1 MLCFFKVIFTRQTKN
16 GTAEIGEK
24 CMIKVFLV
32 EDESIIRQGIK
43 NNIEWKANGF
53 ELVGEAGDGEYAY
66 PMILK
71 SQPDILLTDIKMPF
85 MDGLELSRLVKKA
98 LPKTQIIVFSGY
110 NEFDYAKEAI
120 KIGISDYLLK
130 PVTSVSLMDALKKV
144 ADKIQEEQE
153 HSRLLERYF
162 IDYEKYM
169 DFPDKT
175 DYSGVDRKLIRNFL
189 KTGNAEECGR
199 FIDEYFEAVGEG
211 NYMSLLLRQYMT
223 MDIFYCVQEFIRT
236 LNISEEETSS
246 ELMDLKRVTKA
257 IERADRTMDY
267 LKELFTFAL
276 ALRDKSSGNR
286 YGLLIQ
292 EARDYIAENYGN
304 SEFSLNMIAGYIG
317 VSPGYF
323 SSIFKQGTG
332 QSFIEYLTKVR
343 IDHACELLRCTT
355 LRTSEIGEKAGYN
368 DPHYFS
374 TAFKKIMGQSPKEF
388 RNNISQE
395 REEK

>member
-1 MLCFFKVIFTRQTKN
+1 
-16 GTAEIGEK
+16 
-24 CMIKVFLV
+24 MIKVFLV
-32 EDESIIRQGIK
+32 EDETIIRQGIK
-43 NNIEWKANGF
+43 NNIDWRSNGF
-53 ELVGEAGDGEYAY
+53 ELVGEAGDGAYAY

-71 SQPDILLTDIKMPF
+71 SQPDILLTDVKMPF

-98 LPKTQIIVFSGY
+98 LPRTKIIVISGY

-130 PVTSVSLMDALKKV
+130 PVTSASLMDALKKV
-144 ADKIQEEQE
+144 SDQIFEEQE
-153 HSRLLERYF
+153 NSRLLERYF
-162 IDYEKYM
+162 INYEKYM
-169 DFPDKT
+169 AFPDKS

-189 KTGNAEECGR
+189 KTGNIEECGI

-223 MDIFYCVQEFIRT
+223 MDIFYCVLEFIKS
-236 LNISEEETSS
+236 LNAQ
-246 ELMDLKRVTKA
+246 ELNTQPELTDLKRVTKA
-257 IERADRTMDY
+257 IEKADTTMEY

-276 ALRDKSSGNR
+276 TVRDKNSGDR
-286 YGLLIQ
+286 YGLLIREAQ
-292 EARDYIAENYGN
+292 EYIAENYGN
-304 SEFSLNMIAGYIG
+304 SDFSLNMIAGYIG
-317 VSPGYF
+317 VSPSYF

-343 IDHACELLRCTT
+343 IDRACELLRCTT
-355 LRTSEIGEKAGYN
+355 LRTSEIGEQVGYN

-388 RNNISQE
+388 KTRVNQE
-395 REEK
+395 NAEK

>member
-1 MLCFFKVIFTRQTKN
+1 
-16 GTAEIGEK
+16 
-24 CMIKVFLV
+24 MIKVFLV
-32 EDESIIRQGIK
+32 EDETIIRQGIK
-43 NNIEWKANGF
+43 NNIDWRSNGF

-71 SQPDILLTDIKMPF
+71 SQPDILLTDVKMPF

-98 LPKTQIIVFSGY
+98 LPRTKIIVISGY

-130 PVTSVSLMDALKKV
+130 PVTSASLMDALKKV
-144 ADKIQEEQE
+144 SDQIFEEQE
-153 HSRLLERYF
+153 NSRLLERYF
-162 IDYEKYM
+162 INYEKYM
-169 DFPDKT
+169 AFPDKS

-189 KTGNAEECGR
+189 KTGNIEECGI

-223 MDIFYCVQEFIRT
+223 MDIFYCVLEFIKS
-236 LNISEEETSS
+236 LNAQ
-246 ELMDLKRVTKA
+246 ELDAQPELTDLKRVTKA
-257 IERADRTMDY
+257 IEKADTTMEY

-276 ALRDKSSGNR
+276 TVRDKNSGDR
-286 YGLLIQ
+286 YGLLIREAQ
-292 EARDYIAENYGN
+292 EYIAENYGN
-304 SEFSLNMIAGYIG
+304 SDFSLNMIAGYIG
-317 VSPGYF
+317 VSPSYF

-343 IDHACELLRCTT
+343 IDRACELLRCTT
-355 LRTSEIGEKAGYN
+355 LRTSEIGEQVGYN

-388 RNNISQE
+388 KTRVNQE
-395 REEK
+395 NAEK

>member
-1 MLCFFKVIFTRQTKN
+1 MLCFLKESADSEQGMHV
-16 GTAEIGEK
+16 
-24 CMIKVFLV
+24 MIKVFLV
-32 EDESIIRQGIK
+32 EDETIIRQGIK
-43 NNIEWKANGF
+43 NNIDWRSNGF

-71 SQPDILLTDIKMPF
+71 SQPDILLTDVKMPF

-98 LPKTQIIVFSGY
+98 LPRTKIIVISGY
-110 NEFDYAKEAI
+110 NELDYAKEAI

-130 PVTSVSLMDALKKV
+130 PVTSASLMDALKKV
-144 ADKIQEEQE
+144 SDQIFEEQE
-153 HSRLLERYF
+153 NSRLLERYF
-162 IDYEKYM
+162 INYEKYM
-169 DFPDKT
+169 AFPDKS

-189 KTGNAEECGR
+189 KTGNIEECGI

-223 MDIFYCVQEFIRT
+223 MDIFYCVLEFIKS
-236 LNISEEETSS
+236 LNAQ
-246 ELMDLKRVTKA
+246 ELNTQPELTDLKRVTKA
-257 IERADRTMDY
+257 IEKADTTMEY

-276 ALRDKSSGNR
+276 TVRDKNSGDR
-286 YGLLIQ
+286 YGLLIREAQ
-292 EARDYIAENYGN
+292 EYIAENYGN
-304 SEFSLNMIAGYIG
+304 SDFSLNMIAGYIG
-317 VSPGYF
+317 VSPSYF

-343 IDHACELLRCTT
+343 IDRACELLRCTT
-355 LRTSEIGEKAGYN
+355 LRTSEIGEQVGYN

-388 RNNISQE
+388 KTRVNQE
-395 REEK
+395 NAEK

>member
-1 MLCFFKVIFTRQTKN
+1 MLCFLKESADSEQGMHV
-16 GTAEIGEK
+16 
-24 CMIKVFLV
+24 MIKVFLV
-32 EDESIIRQGIK
+32 EDETIIRQGIK
-43 NNIEWKANGF
+43 NNIDWRSNGF

-71 SQPDILLTDIKMPF
+71 SQPDILLTDVKMPF

-98 LPKTQIIVFSGY
+98 LPRTKIIVISGY

-130 PVTSVSLMDALKKV
+130 PVTSASLMDALKKV
-144 ADKIQEEQE
+144 SDQIFEEQE
-153 HSRLLERYF
+153 NSRLLERYF
-162 IDYEKYM
+162 INYEKYM
-169 DFPDKT
+169 AFPDKS

-189 KTGNAEECGR
+189 KTGNIEECGI

-223 MDIFYCVQEFIRT
+223 MDIFYCVLEFIKS
-236 LNISEEETSS
+236 LNAQ
-246 ELMDLKRVTKA
+246 ELDAQPELTDLKRVTKA
-257 IERADRTMDY
+257 IEKADTTMEY

-276 ALRDKSSGNR
+276 TVRDKNSGDR
-286 YGLLIQ
+286 YGLLIREAQ
-292 EARDYIAENYGN
+292 EYIAENYGN
-304 SEFSLNMIAGYIG
+304 SDFSLNMIAGYIG
-317 VSPGYF
+317 VSPSYF

-343 IDHACELLRCTT
+343 IDRACELLRCTT
-355 LRTSEIGEKAGYN
+355 LRTSEIGEQVGYN

-388 RNNISQE
+388 KTRVNQE
-395 REEK
+395 NAEK

>member
-1 MLCFFKVIFTRQTKN
+1 
-16 GTAEIGEK
+16 
-24 CMIKVFLV
+24 MIKVFLV
-32 EDESIIRQGIK
+32 EDETIIRQGIK
-43 NNIEWKANGF
+43 NNIDWRSNGF

-71 SQPDILLTDIKMPF
+71 SQPDILLTDVKMPF

-98 LPKTQIIVFSGY
+98 LPRTKIIVISGY

-130 PVTSVSLMDALKKV
+130 PVTSASLMDALKKV
-144 ADKIQEEQE
+144 SDQIFEEQE
-153 HSRLLERYF
+153 NSRLLERYF
-162 IDYEKYM
+162 INYEKYM
-169 DFPDKT
+169 AFPDKS

-189 KTGNAEECGR
+189 KTGNIEECGI

-223 MDIFYCVQEFIRT
+223 MDIFYCVLEFIKS
-236 LNISEEETSS
+236 LNAQ
-246 ELMDLKRVTKA
+246 ELNTQPELTDLKRVTKA
-257 IERADRTMDY
+257 IEKADTTMEY

-276 ALRDKSSGNR
+276 TVRDKNSGDR
-286 YGLLIQ
+286 YGLLIREAQ
-292 EARDYIAENYGN
+292 EYVAENYGN
-304 SEFSLNMIAGYIG
+304 SDFSLNMIAGYIG
-317 VSPGYF
+317 VSPSYF

-343 IDHACELLRCTT
+343 IDRACELLRCTT
-355 LRTSEIGEKAGYN
+355 LRTSEIGEQVGYN

-388 RNNISQE
+388 KTRVNQE
-395 REEK
+395 NAEK

>member
-1 MLCFFKVIFTRQTKN
+1 
-16 GTAEIGEK
+16 
-24 CMIKVFLV
+24 MIKVFLV

-43 NNIEWKANGF
+43 NNIDWKSNGF

-71 SQPDILLTDIKMPF
+71 SRPDILLTDVRMPF

-98 LPKTQIIVFSGY
+98 LPNTKIIVLSGY

-130 PVTSVSLMDALKKV
+130 PVTSASLLEALKKV
-144 ADKIQEEQE
+144 ADLILEEQE
-153 HSRLLERYF
+153 HYRLLERYF

-169 DFPDKT
+169 AFPDKS

-199 FIDEYFEAVGEG
+199 FIDEYFEAVGKD

-223 MDIFYCVQEFIRT
+223 MDIFYCVQEFIRS
-236 LNISEEETSS
+236 LNIEEDSIPAD
-246 ELMDLKRVTKA
+246 LMELKRVMKA
-257 IERADRTMDY
+257 VEKVESTMNY

-276 ALRDKSSGNR
+276 TMRDRSSGDR
-286 YGLLIQ
+286 YGIIIR
-292 EARDYIAENYGN
+292 EAREYIAENYGN

-317 VSPGYF
+317 ISSSYF

-343 IDHACELLRCTT
+343 IDHACELLKCTS
-355 LRTSEIGEKAGYN
+355 LRTSEISEKVGYN

-374 TAFKKIMGQSPKEF
+374 TAFKKIMGQSPTEF
-388 RNNISQE
+388 KNKISQE
-395 REEK
+395 HVEK

>member
-1 MLCFFKVIFTRQTKN
+1 
-16 GTAEIGEK
+16 
-24 CMIKVFLV
+24 MIKVFLV
-32 EDESIIRQGIK
+32 EDETIIRQGIK
-43 NNIEWKANGF
+43 NNIDWRSNGF

-71 SQPDILLTDIKMPF
+71 SQPDILLTDVKMPF

-98 LPKTQIIVFSGY
+98 LPRTKIIVISGY

-130 PVTSVSLMDALKKV
+130 PVTSASLMDALKKV
-144 ADKIQEEQE
+144 SDQIFEEQE
-153 HSRLLERYF
+153 NSRLLERYF
-162 IDYEKYM
+162 INYEKYM
-169 DFPDKT
+169 AFPDKS

-189 KTGNAEECGR
+189 KTGNIEECGI

-223 MDIFYCVQEFIRT
+223 MDIFYCVLEFIKS
-236 LNISEEETSS
+236 LNAQ
-246 ELMDLKRVTKA
+246 ELNTQPELTDLKRVTKA
-257 IERADRTMDY
+257 IEKADTTMEY

-276 ALRDKSSGNR
+276 TVRDKNSGDR
-286 YGLLIQ
+286 YGLLIREAQ
-292 EARDYIAENYGN
+292 EYIAENYGN
-304 SEFSLNMIAGYIG
+304 SDFSLNMIAGYIS
-317 VSPGYF
+317 VSPSYF

-343 IDHACELLRCTT
+343 IDRACELLRCTT
-355 LRTSEIGEKAGYN
+355 LRTSEIGEQVGYN

-388 RNNISQE
+388 KTRVNQE
-395 REEK
+395 NAEK